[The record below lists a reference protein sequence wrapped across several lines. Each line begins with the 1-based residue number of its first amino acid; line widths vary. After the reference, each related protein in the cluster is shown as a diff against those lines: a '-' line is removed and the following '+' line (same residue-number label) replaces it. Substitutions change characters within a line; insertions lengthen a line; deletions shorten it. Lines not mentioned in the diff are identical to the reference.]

1 MTIEIRC
8 EVGKLLIGD
17 RAVLPGS
24 MLAVTLA
31 ELPIEI
37 SADAVTGDWRALLTH
52 AGTANDPAINVA
64 VMYGEALG
72 ERYSLTPAGVSRFGC
87 SVVIEGELGDR
98 VLISAAAL
106 PAGDVSPAA

>member
-1 MTIEIRC
+1 VTIEIRC
-8 EVGKLLIGD
+8 EVGRLLIGD
-17 RAVLPGS
+17 DAVLAGS
-24 MLAVTLA
+24 MLAVTVA
-31 ELPIEI
+31 QLPIEI
-37 SADAVTGDWRALLTH
+37 SADVATGVWRALLTH
-52 AGTANDPAINVA
+52 AGTAVDPAIDVA

>member
-72 ERYSLTPAGVSRFGC
+72 ERYKLTPAGFSRFGC
-87 SVVIEGELGDR
+87 SVVVDGEAGDR
-98 VLISAAAL
+98 VVITS
-106 PAGDVSPAA
+106 SST

>member
-52 AGTANDPAINVA
+52 DGAADDPAIDVA
-64 VMYGEALG
+64 VMYGEPLG
-72 ERYSLTPAGVSRFGC
+72 ERYTLTPAGLSRFGC
-87 SVVIEGELGDR
+87 SVVVDGEAGDR
-98 VLISAAAL
+98 VVITS
-106 PAGDVSPAA
+106 SST